1 MGIPTPDTF
10 TDFRA
15 HLHTAQIDAA
25 YLALVLEQ
33 YLNLPDNLPRSDWQT
48 DPLAE
53 HQAWAFRE
61 AIDTFRQMILDKP
74 EQGNGEE

>member
-1 MGIPTPDTF
+1 MGISIPDTF

-33 YLNLPDNLPRSDWQT
+33 YLSLPDNLPRSD
-48 DPLAE
+48 
-53 HQAWAFRE
+53 
-61 AIDTFRQMILDKP
+61 
-74 EQGNGEE
+74 